1 MHMWIIYVGVSSVN
15 AYATSMDRDEDLG
28 ALFATITRRLI
39 GAERPLLQAA
49 QLSMWQYIVL
59 CELARAAAPSQ
70 LVLARR
76 IGYDKTRLIAVID
89 ELSERGLIRRTPDPA
104 DRRARCIAL
113 TDRGAELLA
122 ATRTRIRAMECDLLG
137 SFTERE
143 QAILREILAHLATST
158 EQFARG

>member
-1 MHMWIIYVGVSSVN
+1 
-15 AYATSMDRDEDLG
+15 
-28 ALFATITRRLI
+28 
-39 GAERPLLQAA
+39 
-49 QLSMWQYIVL
+49 MWQYIVL

-137 SFTERE
+137 SFTEQE